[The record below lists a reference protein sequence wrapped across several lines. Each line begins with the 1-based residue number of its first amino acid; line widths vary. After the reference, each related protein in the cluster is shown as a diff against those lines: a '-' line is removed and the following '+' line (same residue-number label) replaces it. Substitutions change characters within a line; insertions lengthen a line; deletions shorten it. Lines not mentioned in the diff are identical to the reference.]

1 MIRCAAL
8 IVMLAIPIAPPL
20 AAHEAGIG
28 PNGGM
33 RVDATP
39 YRVELV
45 PDGSVVTIHL
55 TLDATDEV
63 VDTTAMTGLA
73 ILLVDGKPLRLPLT
87 PAVPGTLS
95 ADAAVPLPAEVKG
108 AVQITDADGKTVQAK
123 F

>member
-1 MIRCAAL
+1 MIQRAAL
-8 IVMLAIPIAPPL
+8 ILMLATPIATPL

-33 RVDATP
+33 RVDAAP

-45 PDGSVVTIHL
+45 PNGSVVTIHL

-73 ILLVDGKPLRLPLT
+73 ILLVDGKPLRMPLI
-87 PAVPGTLS
+87 PADPGTLS

-108 AVQITDADGKTVQAK
+108 AIQITDADGKTVQAK

>member
-1 MIRCAAL
+1 MIRLATL
-8 IVMLAIPIAPPL
+8 MLMLATPL
-20 AAHEAGIG
+20 AAHG

-33 RVDATP
+33 RVDAAP

-55 TLDATDEV
+55 TVDATDEV

-73 ILLVDGKPLRLPLT
+73 ILLVDSKPLRLPLI
-87 PAVPGTLS
+87 PAELGTLS
-95 ADAAVPLPAEVKG
+95 ADAAVPLPAEIKA
-108 AVQITDADGKTVQAK
+108 AVQITDADSKTVQAK